1 MLPSS
6 RINTNSYA
14 YISPD
19 GTYDV
24 QFPDYFRRLIDVQ
37 QMDFESTFD
46 QMFHLLSFDPEKGFK
61 NFFYRKR
68 KLFWI
73 LL

>member
-6 RINTNSYA
+6 RLNSTTNTYTLPGT
-14 YISPD
+14 SPD

-24 QFPDYFRRLIDVQ
+24 QFPDYFRRIIDFQ

-46 QMFHLLSFDPEKGFK
+46 QILHLLSFDPEKGFK

-68 KLFWI
+68 MYL
-73 LL
+73 